1 MPASRTI
8 LAALAVLAAGCQL
21 HPAAQ
26 PAAGVVAAD
35 EPPQRVV
42 SLDYCADQFVIG
54 LADRSQIAG
63 VSPDAVRDFSY
74 LRAEARGLPVV
85 RPTAEAILTARP
97 DLVVR
102 SYGGGA
108 AITGQL
114 ERLGIRVHQ
123 IGWGDDV
130 AAIRSHVRDAA
141 TAIGQVA
148 RGEGLVARLD
158 RQLADAAGAGAGRT
172 LLYVSAA
179 GVTTGAG
186 TGVGQLITAAGFQ
199 PFETR
204 PGWQPIDLERLAGA
218 APDHA
223 ATVFFDTPTARQNSR
238 SPAHHPVAQRLLAE
252 VPVTRLDGATT
263 VCAGWFVGDA
273 VTALAEAAR

>member
-1 MPASRTI
+1 MI
-8 LAALAVLAAGCQL
+8 LAALAVLAAGC
-21 HPAAQ
+21 HAQ
-26 PAAGVVAAD
+26 PAAHPAAVATAAGA
-35 EPPQRVV
+35 PPQRVV

-54 LADRSQIAG
+54 LADRGQIAG

-74 LRAEARGLPVV
+74 LRGEAAGLPVV
-85 RPTAEAILTARP
+85 RPTAEAILAARP

-114 ERLGIRVHQ
+114 ERLGIPVHQ
-123 IGWGDDV
+123 IGWGDDFEAV
-130 AAIRSHVRDAA
+130 RTHVREAA
-141 TAIGQVA
+141 SAIGQVG

-158 RQLADAAGAGAGRT
+158 RQLAAAAGAGAGRT

-179 GVTTGAG
+179 GVTTGPQ
-186 TGVGQLITAAGFQ
+186 TGVGRMITAAGFQ

-204 PGWQPIDLERLAGA
+204 PGWHPIDLERLADA

-223 ATVFFDTPTARQNSR
+223 ATAFFDTPTARQNSR
-238 SPAHHPVAQRLLAE
+238 SPSHHPVARRLLAA
-252 VPVTRLDGATT
+252 VPGARLDGATT